1 MGASLPSKSR
11 GSRHQAMS
19 EINVTP
25 FVDVMLVL
33 LVIFMVTAPLLT
45 PGMEVNL
52 PDAKAPAMTAQ
63 QDPLEITVTK
73 NGEIYLAKTKI
84 ELGTLGEKL
93 QAIAGENTDLRVFIK
108 GDTSVNYG
116 TIMQVMS
123 GAHSAGYTNL
133 GLITATPN

>member
-1 MGASLPSKSR
+1 MGASVSQKKR

-63 QDPLEITVTK
+63 QEPLEITVTK
-73 NGEIYLAKTKI
+73 TGAIYLGKTQI
-84 ELGTLGEKL
+84 TLDSLGAKL
-93 QAIAGENTDLRVFIK
+93 QAIAGANTDLRVFIK
-108 GDTSVNYG
+108 GDTSVDYG
-116 TIMQVMS
+116 MIMQVMS
-123 GAHSAGYTNL
+123 GAHAAGYTNL
-133 GLITATPN
+133 GLITATTN